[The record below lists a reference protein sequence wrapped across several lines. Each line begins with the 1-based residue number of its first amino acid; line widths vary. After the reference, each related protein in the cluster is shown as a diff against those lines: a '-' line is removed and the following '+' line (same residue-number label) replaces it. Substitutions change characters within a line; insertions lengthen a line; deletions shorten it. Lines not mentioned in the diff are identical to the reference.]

1 VALGSAHK
9 HLVFMNIG
17 FDMLMPSSLTIMS
30 HFLFCSDDDCLPN
43 NVLVLQPI
51 PENHFALCSEIDWS
65 H

>member
-1 VALGSAHK
+1 
-9 HLVFMNIG
+9 
-17 FDMLMPSSLTIMS
+17 MLMSSSLTIMS
-30 HFLFCSDDDCLPN
+30 HFLFYSDDDCLPN